1 MSERLDP
8 AEFGLTRSVVDSPA
22 GETVLWHRPPS
33 DPNDERP
40 LLVLLHGAAG
50 SWSTWTALLRAA
62 DVAQIDLGAVLALD
76 APGWGSSTAVLR
88 RGTSVDDIADAVQNA
103 VRSLGYPSA
112 RLVGHSMGG
121 LLALHLAARTDSIA
135 ASVLALSPSSSGVI
149 AAVEHPVRSLA
160 GGLRALVLL
169 RVGLRTLTPIDR
181 AARAAAR
188 GLQRFGAIRVLT
200 IPLFRHPLRA
210 PRWVMDA
217 TAADLRPRSFT
228 LAADALRG
236 YRIGQWATI
245 SCPVTVAVGDRD
257 VFVAPDDL
265 PELEEIVPQLA
276 ATVLQDCGHFPQ
288 VERPDA
294 VLRLLA

>member
-1 MSERLDP
+1 MNERLDP
-8 AEFGLTRSVVDSPA
+8 AEFGLARSVVGSPA
-22 GETVLWHRPPS
+22 GEAVLWHRPPS

-40 LLVLLHGAAG
+40 PLVLLHGAAG
-50 SWSTWTALLRAA
+50 SWSTWSALLRGA
-62 DVAQIDLGAVLALD
+62 DVAQIDLGAVLAVD

-103 VRSLGYPSA
+103 VRSLGYSSA

-149 AAVEHPVRSLA
+149 AAVEHPARSLV

-169 RVGLRTLTPIDR
+169 RAGLRALAPVDR
-181 AARAAAR
+181 GARAAAR
-188 GLQRFGAIRVLT
+188 GLQRVRAIRILT
-200 IPLFRHPLRA
+200 APLFRHPLRA

-228 LAADALRG
+228 LAADSLRG
-236 YRIGQWATI
+236 YRIEQWTSI
-245 SCPVTVAVGDRD
+245 SCPVAVAVGDRD

-265 PELEEIVPQLA
+265 PELAGIVPHLA
-276 ATVLQDCGHFPQ
+276 TTVLQDCGHFPQ

-294 VLRLLA
+294 VLRLLG